1 MGWVGFKSK
10 SRWTPVCSALPAV
23 TLNKRPNKRSLRL
36 NDFYILLY
44 LCVNNCHS
52 PLQLC
57 FGSQFLS
64 SLTVSIAITGTAL
77 FRPPRGT
84 RNAVIVIVVIVFFY
98 IAFTLVLGSFLGGD
112 YHYTTIIFHTT
123 KVNIDIGTKILKAKF
138 AGRKRHF
145 FDTPQKFKPIC
156 V

>member
-1 MGWVGFKSK
+1 M
-10 SRWTPVCSALPAV
+10 
-23 TLNKRPNKRSLRL
+23 
-36 NDFYILLY
+36 
-44 LCVNNCHS
+44 
-52 PLQLC
+52 
-57 FGSQFLS
+57 
-64 SLTVSIAITGTAL
+64 SIVIAGTAL

-84 RNAVIVIVVIVFFY
+84 RNAVIVVVVVIVFLFFY
-98 IAFTLVLGSFLGGD
+98 FAFTLVLASFLGGD

-145 FDTPQKFKPIC
+145 FDTPQKFKPIS

>member
-1 MGWVGFKSK
+1 MLRVSFSPAPDCVDGDYWNRSFS
-10 SRWTPVCSALPAV
+10 TPTRHQEHRSYCYCSFV
-23 TLNKRPNKRSLRL
+23 
-36 NDFYILLY
+36 
-44 LCVNNCHS
+44 V
-52 PLQLC
+52 
-57 FGSQFLS
+57 FLF
-64 SLTVSIAITGTAL
+64 V
-77 FRPPRGT
+77 
-84 RNAVIVIVVIVFFY
+84 
-98 IAFTLVLGSFLGGD
+98 AFTLVLASFLGGD